1 MYRTHGLFTHLRF
14 INVLTPVKIA
24 LRTKFLML
32 FLFFEFEKEAKVLEM
47 IFEQT
52 ILGLAL
58 AAVSVLAFYGA
69 KAIDNIAK
77 KAKLEAKVIED
88 EQQRGL
94 LLDAITDL
102 EFLAEKTVTN
112 IEQTTA
118 KALREAV
125 KDGLKN
131 RSELEQL
138 AKVAFNEVAEALKPQ
153 SRVLIEK
160 HFGSFSKYLSKT
172 IEAMVFKV
180 KSKS

>member
-1 MYRTHGLFTHLRF
+1 M
-14 INVLTPVKIA
+14 
-24 LRTKFLML
+24 
-32 FLFFEFEKEAKVLEM
+32 
-47 IFEQT
+47 
-52 ILGLAL
+52 
-58 AAVSVLAFYGA
+58 
-69 KAIDNIAK
+69 
-77 KAKLEAKVIED
+77 
-88 EQQRGL
+88 
-94 LLDAITDL
+94 
-102 EFLAEKTVTN
+102 
-112 IEQTTA
+112 
-118 KALREAV
+118 REAV